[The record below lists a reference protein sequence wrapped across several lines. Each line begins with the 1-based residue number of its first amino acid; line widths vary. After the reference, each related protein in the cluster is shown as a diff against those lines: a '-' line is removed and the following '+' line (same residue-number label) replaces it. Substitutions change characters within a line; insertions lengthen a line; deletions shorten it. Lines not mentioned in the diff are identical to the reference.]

1 MLKWDKRRQNMK
13 NKLLG
18 KVAVITGASSG
29 IGYAIAKR
37 LNEQGVK
44 CYDISRTVRP
54 HDEIKKAFSCDVN
67 DTEKVDEILQ
77 EIFDKEGH
85 IDIFINNAG
94 FGIAGAVEFAKE
106 ENIYSLVNTNLSA
119 VIALSGRAIKYLK
132 KTCGNIINISSVGGV
147 IPLPVQATYSATKAG
162 VEIFSKALANEV
174 RPYKIKVTAILPGDT
189 STGFTNSRI
198 IDNETDDEKL
208 KGQID
213 RSIRKVEKDE
223 RQGKSPDSVA
233 KVVVKVLKKKRP
245 PLRKTVGFFY
255 KCAAFLPRIL
265 SCKFVNFIVRKIYL

>member
-77 EIFDKEGH
+77 EIYNKEGH

-255 KCAAFLPRIL
+255 KCAVFLPRIL
-265 SCKFVNFIVRKIYL
+265 SCKFVNLIVRKIYL

>member
-77 EIFDKEGH
+77 EIFDKEGY

-255 KCAAFLPRIL
+255 KCAVFLPRIL

>member
-1 MLKWDKRRQNMK
+1 MK

-255 KCAAFLPRIL
+255 KCAVFLPRIL